1 MFKELKKISKSLFK
15 ENLVS
20 YNLSPNKRRIIQL
33 YFLYLSFQLYFIITF
48 EASTNFI
55 ILKYSYI
62 KLKINGPIFTKIFSS
77 YYVSGDGIL
86 NSDCKEMNVIDLIWN
101 DNRKYPIYYTCSLFR
116 ECKNII

>member
-33 YFLYLSFQLYFIITF
+33 YFLYLSFQLYFIISF
-48 EASTNFI
+48 KISTNFI

-62 KLKINGPIFTKIFSS
+62 KLKINGPIYTKIFSS

-86 NSDCKEMNVIDLIWN
+86 NSDCNFDRPNEVHINGQNKTEVSNYILFLI
-101 DNRKYPIYYTCSLFR
+101 K
-116 ECKNII
+116 K